1 MTKLLEQAVSRAAE
15 QPENDQDVI
24 ASLILQEL
32 DDDRAWTETL
42 ARNPEKLERLA
53 DEARAEHAA
62 GLTLPLDLSDL

>member
-32 DDDRAWTETL
+32 DDERAWTETL

-53 DEARAEHAA
+53 DEARSEHAA